1 MTTTVTTDIP
11 SIQEGLK
18 DVYQDKEVVEKVLNP
33 NSIDKSTLDR
43 MPQPTGWRLLV

>member
-11 SIQEGLK
+11 SIHEGLK

-43 MPQPTGWRLLV
+43 MPQPTGWRL